1 MKKNRIKGRRFA
13 TAMTQTVGSEC
24 GGAMTRLVVCDD
36 HRILVESLAVALEAR
51 GHDLLAVTT
60 TQEECLT
67 AVASAHPDVCLL
79 DLYLPDREE
88 GLETARAIRANHPDT
103 RVLILSG
110 MADPEVLAEAIDL
123 GVAGII
129 RKDQTVDKI
138 DAALARVAAE
148 GSAFQT
154 DVVRDVVS
162 RLTAQPRK
170 EPWEYLTERELEVLR
185 RIVAGES
192 TKQMAR
198 SMRIAV
204 STVRTYAQ
212 NVLTKLGVHSRLEAS
227 AIAVR
232 AQLVDEVPGNA
243 WSPT

>member
-1 MKKNRIKGRRFA
+1 M
-13 TAMTQTVGSEC
+13 C
-24 GGAMTRLVVCDD
+24 GAMMRLVVCDD
-36 HRILVESLAVALEAR
+36 HRILVESLAVALQAR
-51 GHDLLAVTT
+51 GYGVVAATT
-60 TQEECLT
+60 TAEECLT
-67 AVASAHPDVCLL
+67 AVASHQPDVCLL
-79 DLYLPDREE
+79 DLYLPGRED
-88 GLETARAIRANHPDT
+88 GLETARAIRTDHPGT
-103 RVLILSG
+103 QVLILSG
-110 MADPEVLAEAIDL
+110 VADPVVLSKAIDL

-138 DAALARVAAE
+138 AAALLQVAVG

-154 DVVRDVVS
+154 DVVRDVVG
-162 RLTAQPRK
+162 RLTSQPRK

-198 SMRIAV
+198 SMQIAA

-212 NVLTKLGVHSRLEAS
+212 NVLTKLGVHSRLEAA

-232 AQLVDEVPGNA
+232 ARLVDEVPQDA